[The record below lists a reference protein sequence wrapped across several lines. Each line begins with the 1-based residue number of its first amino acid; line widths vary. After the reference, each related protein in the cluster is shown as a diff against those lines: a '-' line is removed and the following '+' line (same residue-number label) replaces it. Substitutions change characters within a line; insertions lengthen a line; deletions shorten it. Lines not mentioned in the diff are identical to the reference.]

1 MKRRKPQRFGFLP
14 QVPVGCLLSH
24 RRGLTNGTSPISN
37 DLAAGVEVISIK
49 HPSDKSEGE
58 PAQGT
63 AKRKR
68 SDMPIVDGLAK
79 ETWKEQSLL
88 SVLLRGSSVP

>member
-1 MKRRKPQRFGFLP
+1 M
-14 QVPVGCLLSH
+14 SH

-68 SDMPIVDGLAK
+68 SDMELAVVHLVSNGDGNVSFEDA
-79 ETWKEQSLL
+79 EGREREFFGQGEW
-88 SVLLRGSSVP
+88 